1 MIRKTF
7 EHELQE
13 VKDEI
18 LVLGSMVEQAVADSM
33 EALKKRDVKASKM
46 VYEQD
51 RQINE
56 KRFAIENQCMILI
69 ATQQPMARDLRLLA
83 SMLDVASE
91 MERMGDYAKGIAT
104 INIRMGDEPLLKPL
118 IDLPRMAAKASDML
132 HRALTAF
139 MTDDVEAA
147 RAIPAED
154 DEVDALYDQIYRE
167 LMTFVIQDP
176 KVIERANLEKVIAE
190 MGLAQAGLVDEASA
204 AQAGKLLGADILLL
218 GGFNNSFGGEIRI
231 DARLVKVETG
241 EMVKA
246 EEITGSTKKLF
257 KLLKKLSFKMAGN
270 LDLKLTKDEKKALDN
285 LDNEDFEALMCYS
298 KGLEAEDAADYALAA
313 QMYRKALS
321 LNSSYAKAAERLAIV
336 ERKKLK

>member
-7 EHELQE
+7 EHELQQ

-33 EALKKRDVKASKM
+33 EALKKRDIKASKM
-46 VYEQD
+46 IYEQD
-51 RQINE
+51 RKINE

-91 MERMGDYAKGIAT
+91 MERMGDYAKGVAT
-104 INIRMGDEPLLKPL
+104 INIRMGDQPLLKPL
-118 IDLPRMAAKASDML
+118 IDLPRMAAIAAGML

-139 MTDDVEAA
+139 MNEDVEAA

-176 KVIERANLEKVIAE
+176 KVIERANML
-190 MGLAQAGLVDEASA
+190 LWA
-204 AQAGKLLGADILLL
+204 AH
-218 GGFNNSFGGEIRI
+218 N
-231 DARLVKVETG
+231 
-241 EMVKA
+241 M
-246 EEITGSTKKLF
+246 
-257 KLLKKLSFKMAGN
+257 
-270 LDLKLTKDEKKALDN
+270 
-285 LDNEDFEALMCYS
+285 
-298 KGLEAEDAADYALAA
+298 
-313 QMYRKALS
+313 
-321 LNSSYAKAAERLAIV
+321 ERLADRVTNIC
-336 ERKKLK
+336 ERTVFVVTGEIKELTTSSIPMEK